1 MAGTSANKRGGDG
14 NADGG
19 RGGIMDCQAYHL
31 REVRHRAFTTIGLPI
46 GVCGKTHRGVE
57 RKVRTQCGQAL
68 QVHRQDVLQ
77 AENAVG
83 K

>member
-1 MAGTSANKRGGDG
+1 MSGNSANKRGGDG

-19 RGGIMDCQAYHL
+19 RGEIMNCQAYHL
-31 REVRHRAFTTIGLPI
+31 REVRYRAFTAIALPI
-46 GVCGKTHRGVE
+46 GVGGKTHRGVE
-57 RKVRTQCGQAL
+57 RKARTQCGQAL